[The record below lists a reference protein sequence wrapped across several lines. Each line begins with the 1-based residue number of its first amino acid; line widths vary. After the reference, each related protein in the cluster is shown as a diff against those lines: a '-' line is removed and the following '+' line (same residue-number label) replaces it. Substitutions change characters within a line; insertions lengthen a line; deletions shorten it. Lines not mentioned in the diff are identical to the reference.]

1 MLDKTPLGIL
11 VRNIE
16 NIQKNI
22 NKIFKEA
29 IDNQEIRRL
38 IIELNTTVQLEQEHV
53 DSTGKF
59 LFNNFTNSSVYLSE
73 DDPFGRTGQRYEVF
87 YTGEYYRSFRVT
99 VGDFEIIISS
109 DPIKEEDN
117 LFEVYTP
124 LIEGLT
130 ESSLEIV
137 RKESRKYFER
147 AISNEINKGL

>member
-53 DSTGKF
+53 DSEGVGYGK
-59 LFNNFTNSSVYLSE
+59 E
-73 DDPFGRTGQRYEVF
+73 
-87 YTGEYYRSFRVT
+87 
-99 VGDFEIIISS
+99 
-109 DPIKEEDN
+109 
-117 LFEVYTP
+117 
-124 LIEGLT
+124 
-130 ESSLEIV
+130 
-137 RKESRKYFER
+137 
-147 AISNEINKGL
+147 